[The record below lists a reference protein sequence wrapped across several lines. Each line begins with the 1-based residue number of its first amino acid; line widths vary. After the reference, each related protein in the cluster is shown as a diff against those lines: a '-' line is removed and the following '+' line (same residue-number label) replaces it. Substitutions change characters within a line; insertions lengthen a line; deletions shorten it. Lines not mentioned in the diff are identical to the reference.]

1 MKRFLPGLLASLR
14 AALLAVTLV
23 AASGPLVAQPRTE
36 LSTITMDA
44 VGGKAAVGLRI
55 ELYDVSSD
63 KPRQVAEAVTGED
76 GRAFLLKDGP
86 IPPATYELRFQ
97 TAEYFLKQGV
107 GVGDPPALDYVVV
120 RFTVTDP
127 AGHYHVPLIF
137 TPSGYTTYRGS

>member
-1 MKRFLPGLLASLR
+1 MKRLLGCLLA
-14 AALLAVTLV
+14 AAAVTV
-23 AASGPLVAQPRTE
+23 GGPMAAQPRTE

-44 VGGKAAVGLRI
+44 VGGKAAAGLRI

-63 KPRQVAEAVTGED
+63 KPRRIAEAVTGED
-76 GRAFLLKDGP
+76 GRAFLLKGGP

-97 TAEYFLKQGV
+97 TAEYFLGQGV
-107 GVGDPPALDYVVV
+107 AVGDPPALDYVVV

>member
-1 MKRFLPGLLASLR
+1 MQRLLGCLLAI
-14 AALLAVTLV
+14 ALV
-23 AASGPLVAQPRTE
+23 AAGIPLAAQPATE
-36 LSTITMDA
+36 LSTIAMDA
-44 VGGKAAVGLRI
+44 VGGKVAAGLRV

-63 KPRQVAEAVTGED
+63 VPRRIAEALTGED
-76 GRAFLLKDGP
+76 GRAFLLKAGP

-107 GVGDPPALDYVVV
+107 AVGDPPALDYVVV
-120 RFTVTDP
+120 RFTVSDP